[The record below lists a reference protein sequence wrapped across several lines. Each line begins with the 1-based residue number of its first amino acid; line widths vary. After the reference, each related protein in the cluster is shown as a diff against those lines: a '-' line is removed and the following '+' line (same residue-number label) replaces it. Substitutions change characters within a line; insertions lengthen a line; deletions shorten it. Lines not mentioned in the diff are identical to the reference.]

1 MWRGFSAP
9 RAEVCPLVARDI
21 WCDDLTVTSRRMRM
35 VLTCW
40 GAAAAGLLAVEFTRA
55 DYWGSVGAEWTLS
68 FLATYFVGL
77 WAIRAEPANRAAVR
91 LLVFG
96 CVALTFLAA
105 SLELIIQVQAGLAGI
120 GFVLGNTVVQM
131 ISFGFVV
138 AQAAALVRY
147 PDGVARLAV
156 ERWSVGALLIIA
168 ASLPIVLL
176 ITRPDVVPAWIVQ
189 FSGEA
194 DGLAVPVVTSP
205 LYVPALG
212 ALGVGAQLLNDWL
225 LVIGPIISVG
235 IVAARYRRLDDTER
249 HRMAWPLLAALVFLL
264 GLGIHALAEAGY
276 FPSLAGELINI
287 ACHILLPVSLGI
299 GIAAP
304 RIFDAL
310 GIARRTVWFAVLALL
325 ILGAYVAAAG
335 LLGVTVG
342 GANLWVAVLVAVLA
356 AVALEPLR
364 RTLIRRAGGLAFG
377 PELSREDLLLRVG
390 ETLERTMDRRGLTE
404 SMAEIALEGLGRQW
418 VRLEP
423 AGAEPLH
430 VGRPPR
436 RDEEPALVSR
446 LRHGHEDLGL
456 IACGPATGG
465 RVDPSSRVKLDTL
478 ARQIALAL
486 TNARLADELNA
497 QLIEVDASRQ
507 RLLKA
512 EQTARRRFERDLHDG
527 AQQDLAALLTRI
539 ALARSQLG
547 RLDVDRVDQTLA
559 TLQADAAEALQ
570 NLRELVSG
578 IHETTLADQ
587 GLAAAI
593 EGRAARLP
601 IPVQV
606 SYSPGMRRERL
617 APTVESTAY
626 FTVCEALA
634 NTLKHGEAR
643 QASVVLAL
651 DDGHL
656 RIDVADDGQ
665 GFDPTDVTAST
676 GLTGLRDR
684 LAAVGGTLDVRSAPG
699 HGTTLT
705 AIVPAHL

>member
-1 MWRGFSAP
+1 
-9 RAEVCPLVARDI
+9 
-21 WCDDLTVTSRRMRM
+21 MRV

-40 GAAAAGLLAVEFTRA
+40 GASAGGLLAVEFTRA
-55 DYWGSVGAEWTLS
+55 GAWDSVGPEWTLT
-68 FLATYFVGL
+68 FLATYLAGL
-77 WAIRAEPANRAAVR
+77 WAIRSEPGNRAAVR

-96 CVALTFLAA
+96 CVALTFVAA
-105 SLELIIQVQAGLAGI
+105 SLELVIQVQAGLVGI
-120 GFVLGNTVVQM
+120 GFVSGNAVVQM

-138 AQAAALVRY
+138 AQVAALVRY
-147 PDGVARLAV
+147 PNGLPRLAV
-156 ERWSVGALLIIA
+156 ERWSVGALSIIA
-168 ASLPIVLL
+168 ASLPILLL
-176 ITRPDVVPAWIVQ
+176 ITRPYVVPAWIVQ
-189 FSGEA
+189 FSGES
-194 DGLAVPVVTSP
+194 DGLGVPMVTSP
-205 LYVPALG
+205 LYVPALDG
-212 ALGVGAQLLNDWL
+212 LGVGAQLLNDWL
-225 LVIGPIISVG
+225 LVIGPMIAVG
-235 IVAARYRRLDDTER
+235 IAAARYRVLDDTDR
-249 HRMAWPLLAALVFLL
+249 RRMAWPLLAALVLVL
-264 GLGIHALAEAGY
+264 GVVVHGFAEAGAL
-276 FPSLAGELINI
+276 PSLAGETINI
-287 ACHILLPVSLGI
+287 ASHILLPVSLGI

-304 RIFDAL
+304 HIFDAL
-310 GIARRTVWFAVLALL
+310 GTARRTLWFAVLALL

-342 GANLWVAVLVAVLA
+342 GRNLWLAVLVALLA
-356 AVALEPLR
+356 ALVLEPAR

-377 PELSREDLLLRVG
+377 RELSRDDLLLRVG
-390 ETLERTMDRRGLTE
+390 ETLERTMDRQALTQ
-404 SMAEIALEGLGRQW
+404 SIAELALEGLGREW
-418 VRLEP
+418 VWLEP
-423 AGAEPLH
+423 AGTEPVH
-430 VGRPPR
+430 VGRPR
-436 RDEEPALVSR
+436 RPHEEPVLISR
-446 LRHGHEDLGL
+446 LRHGQGDLGL

-465 RVDPSSRVKLDTL
+465 RVDPSSRMKLDTL

-486 TNARLADELNA
+486 TNARLANELNA

-507 RLLKA
+507 RLLEA

-547 RLDVDRVDQTLA
+547 RLDVDRLDQTLA
-559 TLQADAAEALQ
+559 TLQADAADALQ

-606 SYSPGMRRERL
+606 TYSPGMRRERL

-634 NTLKHGEAR
+634 NTLKHGKAGR
-643 QASVVLAL
+643 ASVALAL

-665 GFDPTDVTAST
+665 GFDPTDVAAST

-684 LAAVGGTLDVRSAPG
+684 LAAIGGTLDVRAAPG
-699 HGTTLT
+699 SGTTLT
-705 AIVPAHL
+705 AIVPAHR